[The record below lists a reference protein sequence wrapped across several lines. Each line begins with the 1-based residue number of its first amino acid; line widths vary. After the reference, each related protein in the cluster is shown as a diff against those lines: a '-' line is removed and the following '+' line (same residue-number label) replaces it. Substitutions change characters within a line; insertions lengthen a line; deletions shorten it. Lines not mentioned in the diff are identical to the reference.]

1 MATAVDRPPLW
12 RVALAFVFAN
22 GCVVFYG
29 LGLPPLAWA
38 CWLLLFLS
46 MEITRQPGATF
57 SECCY
62 RWFGVRPRRRSRYLR
77 APVLAVFVGTLGV
90 HLVTAGQWAGARAV
104 VITGVPLGAVI
115 ALSMV
120 RREP

>member
-1 MATAVDRPPLW
+1 MPTSRPPAW

-22 GCVVFYG
+22 GCVFFYAM
-29 LGLPPLAWA
+29 GLPPYQWA
-38 CWLLLFLS
+38 AWLLLFLA

-62 RWFGVRPRRRSRYLR
+62 RWCGIRPRRRSRWVR
-77 APVLAVFVGTLGV
+77 VLFLVVFGSTLV
-90 HLVTAGQWAGARAV
+90 AHLATGGQWAGAHAIV
-104 VITGVPLGAVI
+104 FTGTPLGAVI
-115 ALSMV
+115 ALSML